1 MTISVSRN
9 PGMGHPRLFS
19 CAAPTARAQ
28 TPTPVLLPGLRYA
41 GPGPRDLYLHT
52 STSRRHPSPSL
63 LCTHLHLETLQLIV
77 TLHIFSQ
84 NYYRLGPEAVSA

>member
-63 LCTHLHLETLQLIV
+63 LLYKSPFRNSTLIV